1 MITDLDLSLLDEELE
16 KEFRSNGLI
25 PEVPITEINTL
36 GCGHFALGD
45 KVYYIRPYNMCKIKC
60 STIKQ
65 FIWKCDD
72 YDGYFIP
79 DYDIVLDNGDVVRD
93 IDLFRTLADVR
104 AEVVKRLKSSIVNG
118 YNSLAALQR
127 KIAINERRLATLES
141 YEEKIKNQSK

>member
-25 PEVPITEINTL
+25 PEEPITEINTF
-36 GCGHFALGD
+36 GCGHFTLGD
-45 KVYYIRPYNMCKIKC
+45 RVYYIRPYNMCKIKC

-65 FIWKCDD
+65 FVWQCDD
-72 YDGYFIP
+72 YCGFFIP

-93 IDLFRTLADVR
+93 IDLFRTLAAVR
-104 AEVVKRLKSSIVNG
+104 AEAIQRLKSSIVND
-118 YNSLAALQR
+118 NNLLAGLQR

-141 YEEKIKNQSK
+141 YEEKIKKQSK